1 MLKKVYGK
9 PEAAPPPLRMLEPAE
24 VVSLVWKHEKSV
36 VADLLH
42 GMSQHISKEDL
53 LDFKRKVHEH
63 EPSLSGDIANNL
75 QQSLIW

>member
-1 MLKKVYGK
+1 MFKKVYGD
-9 PEAAPPPLRMLEPAE
+9 PEAAPPPLRMLKPSE
-24 VVSLVWKHEKSV
+24 VVSLVWKHENSV

-53 LDFKRKVHEH
+53 LEFKRKVREH
-63 EPSLSGDIANNL
+63 EPSQSGDISKNL